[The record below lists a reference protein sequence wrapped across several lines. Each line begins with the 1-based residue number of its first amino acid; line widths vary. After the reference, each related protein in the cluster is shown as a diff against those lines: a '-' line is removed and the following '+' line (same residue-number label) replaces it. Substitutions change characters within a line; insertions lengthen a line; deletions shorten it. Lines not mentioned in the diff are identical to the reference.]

1 VSNFK
6 TPKITSSA
14 VKKYLFEL
22 LVFYLSIT
30 FVSHTSYC
38 QQMFKMLSICIHGC
52 SQLSCLLLHVCV
64 NNILLQMAPN
74 INKVQHELI
83 DTVHR
88 TFIQYLLDNT
98 ADLIIHYIQV
108 WVV

>member
-1 VSNFK
+1 
-6 TPKITSSA
+6 
-14 VKKYLFEL
+14 
-22 LVFYLSIT
+22 
-30 FVSHTSYC
+30 
-38 QQMFKMLSICIHGC
+38 
-52 SQLSCLLLHVCV
+52 
-64 NNILLQMAPN
+64 MAPN

-83 DTVHR
+83 DSVHR